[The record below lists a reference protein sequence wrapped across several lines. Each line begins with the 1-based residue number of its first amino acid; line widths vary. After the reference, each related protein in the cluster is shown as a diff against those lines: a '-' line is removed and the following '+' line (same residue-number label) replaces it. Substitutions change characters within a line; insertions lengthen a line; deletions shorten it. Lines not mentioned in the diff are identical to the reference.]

1 MSVYLLVGETAHE
14 ESELLLV
21 AETIEAAKAEALRVI
36 PNENFYAD
44 CLSIYEAEV
53 GGKPQGIL
61 TASIERRYNGY
72 GSVPKYSNRLG
83 EWLPW

>member
-1 MSVYLLVGETAHE
+1 MKVYLLVGETSHE

-21 AETIEAAKAEALRVI
+21 AETIEAAKAGALEVI
-36 PNENFYAD
+36 PNEDFYAD

-61 TASIERRYNGY
+61 TALHERRYNGHGAAPRY
-72 GSVPKYSNRLG
+72 TNRLG